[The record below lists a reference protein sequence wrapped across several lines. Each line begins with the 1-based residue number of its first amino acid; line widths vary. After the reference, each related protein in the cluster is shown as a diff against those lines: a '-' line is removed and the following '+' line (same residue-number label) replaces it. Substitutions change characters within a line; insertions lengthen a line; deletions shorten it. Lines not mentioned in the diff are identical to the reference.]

1 MKMCLLEVAMF
12 ERFRSSHFQSEWV
25 VKILRTAGEGGK
37 GVKECYDWGDYFC
50 WGGWSVP
57 HYMPLLFQI
66 SHNYVTECTLQQDF
80 C

>member
-50 WGGWSVP
+50 WGGVVST
-57 HYMPLLFQI
+57 PLHAITF
-66 SHNYVTECTLQQDF
+66 SNKS
-80 C
+80 